1 MQRNSGWRAELRGF
15 LVARAWTR
23 PERLTVLFD
32 QAVAWLRTKKVL
44 LPGGERPGPAG
55 RGGGAEAGD
64 RGMRVL
70 CGCRRLAQ
78 GLAEPVNAS
87 VDDVRVA
94 KGGDVGQ
101 SLGDAH
107 GGVRRSR
114 RAVPCQCGH
123 EPVRG
128 FHGDVDVVLPA
139 LKQDR
144 RPMSEV
150 LEVGDRV

>member
-55 RGGGAEAGD
+55 RGGASRS
-64 RGMRVL
+64 RGPGHARAMRM
-70 CGCRRLAQ
+70 CRLAQ
-78 GLAEPVNAS
+78 GLGEPVNAS

-128 FHGDVDVVLPA
+128 FHRDVDVVLSA

-150 LEVGDRV
+150 LEVSDRV

>member
-1 MQRNSGWRAELRGF
+1 MQRNSGWRAG
-15 LVARAWTR
+15 V
-23 PERLTVLFD
+23 
-32 QAVAWLRTKKVL
+32 RTKKVL
-44 LPGGERPGPAG
+44 LPGVSVLARLVAEVR
-55 RGGGAEAGD
+55 AEAGD

-78 GLAEPVNAS
+78 GLGEPVNAS

-128 FHGDVDVVLPA
+128 FHRDVDVVLPA

-150 LEVGDRV
+150 LEVSDRV